1 MKLFR
6 WGKVVTMVKINFDV
20 KKHKLDN
27 GLEVITI
34 NKDTQIS
41 SINIGVKVGA
51 LNETLSE
58 KGISHY
64 IEHMLF
70 KGTENRTFQKL
81 NDDLEAL
88 GGEYNAYTDY
98 SQTVYSISCLEDEL
112 KNAIELLS
120 DMLISSKFPKE
131 EVEKERGVI
140 LAEIRS
146 SKDSVEDFSFK
157 KINEVAFK
165 KSALRYDVA
174 GLDENVKSFTREEL
188 YNYYKKYY
196 IPNNAL
202 ITMVSSLSHEE
213 AIKEISKQFS
223 NWEKREVIKIEVEDE
238 KNRDIKK
245 VTTKENIELC
255 TIIYLFTFY
264 DLDKKYELPLRILNH
279 RLGESANSLLF
290 REVRENRGLA
300 YDIYSHLDITQNVKT
315 LYIYTAVDEEDID
328 DAANA
333 IEEIFKNIKFRKII
347 IGENDLNVMK
357 KVHKTAVIS
366 TLEDSVELC
375 SYILSQS
382 LEGEDI
388 FEFLNDMENLNTITA
403 DEIYEVANK
412 VLNKPT
418 IHILKSS

>member
-1 MKLFR
+1 
-6 WGKVVTMVKINFDV
+6 MVKINFDI
-20 KKHKLDN
+20 KKHKLEN

-34 NKDTQIS
+34 KKDTQIS

-51 LNETLSE
+51 LNESLNE

-70 KGTENRTFQKL
+70 KGTEKRTFQKL

-88 GGEYNAYTDY
+88 GGEYNAYTDF

-112 KNAIELLS
+112 KSAIEILS
-120 DMLISSKFPKE
+120 DMLICSKFPE
-131 EVEKERGVI
+131 EEIEKERGVI

-165 KSALRYDVA
+165 NSSLRYDVA
-174 GLDENVKSFTREEL
+174 GLDENVKRFNKKEL
-188 YNYYKKYY
+188 YDYYKKYY
-196 IPNNAL
+196 IPNNSL

-213 AIKEISKQFS
+213 AFEEISKRFS
-223 NWEKREVIKIEVEDE
+223 NWEANENIKLVVKDE
-238 KNRDIKK
+238 KNRNIKK

-300 YDIYSHLDITQNVKT
+300 YDIYSHLDITQNVRT
-315 LYIYTAVDEEDID
+315 LYVYTAVDEEDID
-328 DAANA
+328 DATNA
-333 IEEIFKNIKFRKII
+333 IEEIFKDIKFRNII
-347 IGENDLNVMK
+347 IGENDLNIMK
-357 KVHKTAVIS
+357 KVHKTAVVS

-382 LEGEDI
+382 LEDEDI
-388 FEFLNDMENLNTITA
+388 FEFLKDMDRLNTITA

-412 VLNKPT
+412 VLNNPT

>member
-1 MKLFR
+1 
-6 WGKVVTMVKINFDV
+6 MVKINFDV

-41 SINIGVKVGA
+41 SINIAVKVGA

-174 GLDENVKSFTREEL
+174 GLDENVKKFTRDEL
-188 YNYYKKYY
+188 CEYYKRYY
-196 IPNNAL
+196 RPNNAL

-213 AIKEISKQFS
+213 AIKEISEQFS
-223 NWEKREVIKIEVEDE
+223 KWEQSEVVKVEVEDE

-315 LYIYTAVDEEDID
+315 LYVYTAVDEEDID

-347 IGENDLNVMK
+347 IGENDLNIMK

-388 FEFLNDMENLNTITA
+388 FEFLKDMENLNTITA

>member
-1 MKLFR
+1 
-6 WGKVVTMVKINFDV
+6 MVKINFDV
-20 KKHKLDN
+20 KKHKLEN

-34 NKDTQIS
+34 KKDTQIS

-51 LNETLSE
+51 LNESLNE

-88 GGEYNAYTDY
+88 GGEYNAYTDF
-98 SQTVYSISCLEDEL
+98 SQTVYSISCLEEEL
-112 KNAIELLS
+112 KSAIEILS
-120 DMLISSKFPKE
+120 DMLICSKFPE
-131 EVEKERGVI
+131 EEIEKERGVI

-165 KSALRYDVA
+165 NSSLRYDVA
-174 GLDENVKSFTREEL
+174 GLDENVKSFTKKEL
-188 YNYYKKYY
+188 YEYYKKYY
-196 IPNNAL
+196 IPNNSL

-213 AIKEISKQFS
+213 AFEEISKHFS
-223 NWEKREVIKIEVEDE
+223 KWEPKERIELVVKDE
-238 KNRDIKK
+238 KNRNIKK

-264 DLDKKYELPLRILNH
+264 DLDKNYELPLRILNH

-300 YDIYSHLDITQNVKT
+300 YDIYSHLDITENVRT
-315 LYIYTAVDEEDID
+315 LYVYTAVDEEDID

-333 IEEIFKNIKFRKII
+333 IEEIFKDIKFRNII

-388 FEFLNDMENLNTITA
+388 FEFLKDMDRLNTITA

-412 VLNKPT
+412 VLNEPT

>member
-1 MKLFR
+1 
-6 WGKVVTMVKINFDV
+6 MVKINFDV
-20 KKHKLDN
+20 KKHKLKN
-27 GLEVITI
+27 GLEIITI
-34 NKDTQIS
+34 KKDTQIS
-41 SINIGVKVGA
+41 SINIGIKVGA
-51 LNETLSE
+51 LNESISE

-70 KGTENRTFQKL
+70 KGTKNRTFQKL

-88 GGEYNAYTDY
+88 GGEYNAYTDF
-98 SQTVYSISCLEDEL
+98 SQTVYSISCLEEEL
-112 KNAIELLS
+112 KNGIEILS
-120 DMLISSKFPKE
+120 DMLVNSTFPSE
-131 EVEKERGVI
+131 EIEKERGVI

-174 GLDENVKSFTREEL
+174 GLDENVRSFTRKEL
-188 YNYYKKYY
+188 YEYYKKYY
-196 IPNNAL
+196 IPNNAV

-213 AIKEISKQFS
+213 AFEEISKHFS
-223 NWEKREVIKIEVEDE
+223 KWEPKESIKLVVKDE
-238 KNRDIKK
+238 KNRHIKK
-245 VTTKENIELC
+245 VTTKDNIELC

-300 YDIYSHLDITQNVKT
+300 YDIYSHLDITQNVRT
-315 LYIYTAVDEEDID
+315 LYVYTAVDEEDID
-328 DAANA
+328 DAASA
-333 IEEIFKNIKFRKII
+333 IEEIFKDIKFRKII
-347 IGENDLNVMK
+347 IGENDLNIMK

-388 FEFLNDMENLNTITA
+388 FEFLKDMDSLNTITA

-412 VLNKPT
+412 VLNNPT

>member
-1 MKLFR
+1 
-6 WGKVVTMVKINFDV
+6 MVKINFDV
-20 KKHKLDN
+20 KKHKLKN
-27 GLEVITI
+27 GLEIITI
-34 NKDTQIS
+34 KKDTQIS
-41 SINIGVKVGA
+41 SINIGIKVGA
-51 LNETLSE
+51 LNESISE

-70 KGTENRTFQKL
+70 KGTKNRTFQKL

-88 GGEYNAYTDY
+88 GGEYNAYTDF
-98 SQTVYSISCLEDEL
+98 SQTVYSISCLEEEL
-112 KNAIELLS
+112 KNGIEILS
-120 DMLISSKFPKE
+120 DMLVNSTFPSE
-131 EVEKERGVI
+131 EIEKERGVI

-174 GLDENVKSFTREEL
+174 GLDENVRSFTRKEL
-188 YNYYKKYY
+188 YEYYKKYY

-213 AIKEISKQFS
+213 AFEEISKHFS
-223 NWEKREVIKIEVEDE
+223 KWEPKESIKLVVKDE
-238 KNRDIKK
+238 KNRHIKK
-245 VTTKENIELC
+245 VTTKDNIELC

-300 YDIYSHLDITQNVKT
+300 YDIYSHLDITQNVRT
-315 LYIYTAVDEEDID
+315 LYVYTAVDEEDID
-328 DAANA
+328 DAASA
-333 IEEIFKNIKFRKII
+333 IEEIFKDIKFRKII
-347 IGENDLNVMK
+347 IGENDLNIMK

-388 FEFLNDMENLNTITA
+388 FEFLKDMDSLNTITA

-412 VLNKPT
+412 VLNNPT

>member
-1 MKLFR
+1 
-6 WGKVVTMVKINFDV
+6 
-20 KKHKLDN
+20 
-27 GLEVITI
+27 
-34 NKDTQIS
+34 
-41 SINIGVKVGA
+41 
-51 LNETLSE
+51 
-58 KGISHY
+58 
-64 IEHMLF
+64 
-70 KGTENRTFQKL
+70 
-81 NDDLEAL
+81 
-88 GGEYNAYTDY
+88 
-98 SQTVYSISCLEDEL
+98 
-112 KNAIELLS
+112 
-120 DMLISSKFPKE
+120 MLICSKFPEE

-165 KSALRYDVA
+165 KSSLRYDVA
-174 GLDENVKSFTREEL
+174 GLDENVKSFTKKEL
-188 YNYYKKYY
+188 YDYYKKYY
-196 IPNNAL
+196 IPNNSL

-213 AIKEISKQFS
+213 AFEEISKHFS
-223 NWEKREVIKIEVEDE
+223 KWEANERIKLVVKDE
-238 KNRDIKK
+238 KNINIKK

-264 DLDKKYELPLRILNH
+264 DLDKNYELPLRILNH

-300 YDIYSHLDITQNVKT
+300 YDIYSHLDITQNVRT
-315 LYIYTAVDEEDID
+315 LYVYTAVDEEDID

-333 IEEIFKNIKFRKII
+333 IEEIFKDIKFRNIT
-347 IGENDLNVMK
+347 IGENDLNIMK

-388 FEFLNDMENLNTITA
+388 FEFLKDMDRLNTITA

-412 VLNKPT
+412 VLNDPT

>member
-1 MKLFR
+1 
-6 WGKVVTMVKINFDV
+6 MVKINFDV

>member
-1 MKLFR
+1 
-6 WGKVVTMVKINFDV
+6 MVKINFDV
-20 KKHKLDN
+20 KKHKLEN

-34 NKDTQIS
+34 KKDTQIS

-51 LNETLSE
+51 LNETLNE

-88 GGEYNAYTDY
+88 GGEYNAYTDF

-112 KNAIELLS
+112 KSAIEILS
-120 DMLISSKFPKE
+120 DMLICSKFPE
-131 EVEKERGVI
+131 EEIEKERGVI

-165 KSALRYDVA
+165 NSSLRYDVA
-174 GLDENVKSFTREEL
+174 GLDENVKRFTKKEL

-196 IPNNAL
+196 IPNNSL

-213 AIKEISKQFS
+213 ALQEISKHFS
-223 NWEKREVIKIEVEDE
+223 KWEANEKIKLVVRDE
-238 KNRDIKK
+238 KNRNIKK
-245 VTTKENIELC
+245 ITTKENIELC

-264 DLDKKYELPLRILNH
+264 DLDKDYELPLRILNH

-290 REVRENRGLA
+290 REIRENRGLA
-300 YDIYSHLDITQNVKT
+300 YDIYSHLDITQNVRT
-315 LYIYTAVDEEDID
+315 LYVYTAVDEEDID
-328 DAANA
+328 DASSA
-333 IEEIFKNIKFRKII
+333 IEEIFNDIKFRNII
-347 IGENDLNVMK
+347 IGDNDLNVMK
-357 KVHKTAVIS
+357 KVHKTAVVS

-382 LEGEDI
+382 LEDEDI
-388 FEFLNDMENLNTITA
+388 FEFLKDMDRLNTITA
-403 DEIYEVANK
+403 DEIYEVADK
-412 VLNKPT
+412 VLNDPT